1 MEHEA
6 FWKTLDAA
14 REAAQRAGQS
24 AGEALDAL
32 SAAARDADLYERYR
46 AGAEYLQKQLGNF
59 RPEVLLI
66 LGSGLGFLG
75 DEVEHPAFAEYSA
88 IPYFKHSTAPGHRGR
103 FVFGTLRGKR
113 VAVMQGR
120 MHTYEGWS
128 MADAAQGVRV
138 LRLLGAQTLIV
149 TNAAGG
155 VNMGYHPGD
164 LMVIGDMFSLT
175 AQNPLIGPNLDAF
188 GPRFPDMSCA
198 FDKELRALAHAC
210 AGEQGFA
217 LREGVY
223 AQMTGP
229 TYETPA
235 EIRMLRTLG
244 ADAVGMSTVPEV
256 VVARHGGMRVLGVS
270 CITNMAAG
278 ILDQPLNHAEVT
290 ETANRVKGQF
300 RALLDAVVE
309 KM

>member
-1 MEHEA
+1 MMDEM
-6 FWKTLDAA
+6 KRID
-14 REAAQRAGQS
+14 EAAAKVLAVCGK
-24 AGEALDAL
+24 
-32 SAAARDADLYERYR
+32 ADI
-46 AGAEYLQKQLGNF
+46 G
-59 RPEVLLI
+59 VI
-66 LGSGLGFLG
+66 LGSGLG
-75 DEVEHPAFAEYSA
+75 DYAEALEDAVKLPYSE
-88 IPYFKHSTAPGHRGR
+88 IPGFPRSTVAGHAGMWCC
-103 FVFGTLRGKR
+103 GTLYGKR
-113 VAVMQGR
+113 VVMMQGR
-120 MHTYEGWS
+120 FHYYEGYS
-128 MADAAQGVRV
+128 MKDVTLPVRV
-138 LRLLGAQTLIV
+138 MQKIGVKTLVV

-155 VNMGYHPGD
+155 VNLGYHPGE
-164 LMVIGDMFSLT
+164 LMVIGDMFSMT
-175 AQNPLIGPNLDAF
+175 AQNPLIGPTLAAF

-198 FDKELRALAHAC
+198 FDKELRALAHEC
-210 AGEQGFA
+210 ANEQGFA

-256 VVARHGGMRVLGVS
+256 IVARHGGMRVLGIS

-300 RALLDAVVE
+300 RNLLDRIIE

>member
-1 MEHEA
+1 MMDEM
-6 FWKTLDAA
+6 KRID
-14 REAAQRAGQS
+14 EAAAKVLAVCGK
-24 AGEALDAL
+24 
-32 SAAARDADLYERYR
+32 ADI
-46 AGAEYLQKQLGNF
+46 G
-59 RPEVLLI
+59 VI
-66 LGSGLGFLG
+66 LGSGLG
-75 DEVEHPAFAEYSA
+75 DYAEALEDAVKLPYSE
-88 IPYFKHSTAPGHRGR
+88 IPGFPRSTVAGHAGMWCC
-103 FVFGTLRGKR
+103 GTLYGKR
-113 VAVMQGR
+113 VVMMQGR
-120 MHTYEGWS
+120 FHYYEGYG
-128 MADAAQGVRV
+128 MKDVTLPVRV
-138 LRLLGAQTLIV
+138 MQKIGVKTLGV

-155 VNMGYHPGD
+155 VNLGYHPGE
-164 LMVIGDMFSLT
+164 LMVIGDMFSMT

-198 FDKELRALAHAC
+198 FDKELRALAHEC
-210 AGEQGFA
+210 ANEQGFA

-256 VVARHGGMRVLGVS
+256 IVARHGGMRVLGIS

-300 RALLDAVVE
+300 RNLLDRIIE

>member
-1 MEHEA
+1 MMDEM
-6 FWKTLDAA
+6 KRID
-14 REAAQRAGQS
+14 EAAAKVLAVCGK
-24 AGEALDAL
+24 
-32 SAAARDADLYERYR
+32 ADI
-46 AGAEYLQKQLGNF
+46 G
-59 RPEVLLI
+59 VI
-66 LGSGLGFLG
+66 LGSGLG
-75 DEVEHPAFAEYSA
+75 DYAEALEDAVKLPYSE
-88 IPYFKHSTAPGHRGR
+88 IPGFPRSTVAGHAGMWCC
-103 FVFGTLRGKR
+103 GTLYGKR
-113 VAVMQGR
+113 VVMMQGR
-120 MHTYEGWS
+120 FHYYEGYG
-128 MADAAQGVRV
+128 MKDVTLPVRV
-138 LRLLGAQTLIV
+138 MQKIGVKTLVV

-155 VNMGYHPGD
+155 VNLGYHPGE
-164 LMVIGDMFSLT
+164 LMVIGDMFSMT

-198 FDKELRALAHAC
+198 FDKELRALAHEC
-210 AGEQGFA
+210 ANEQGFA

-223 AQMTGP
+223 AQRTGP

-256 VVARHGGMRVLGVS
+256 IVARHGGMRVLGIS

-300 RALLDAVVE
+300 RNLLDRIIE

>member
-1 MEHEA
+1 MDEM
-6 FWKTLDAA
+6 KRID
-14 REAAQRAGQS
+14 EAAAKVLAVCGK
-24 AGEALDAL
+24 
-32 SAAARDADLYERYR
+32 ADI
-46 AGAEYLQKQLGNF
+46 G
-59 RPEVLLI
+59 VI
-66 LGSGLGFLG
+66 LGSGLG
-75 DEVEHPAFAEYSA
+75 DYAEALEDAVKLPYSE
-88 IPYFKHSTAPGHRGR
+88 IPGFPRSTVAGHAGMWCC
-103 FVFGTLRGKR
+103 GTLYGKR
-113 VAVMQGR
+113 VVMMQGR
-120 MHTYEGWS
+120 FHYYEGYG
-128 MADAAQGVRV
+128 MKDVTLPVRV
-138 LRLLGAQTLIV
+138 MQKIGVKTLIV

-155 VNMGYHPGD
+155 VNLGYHPGE
-164 LMVIGDMFSLT
+164 LMVIGDMFSMT
-175 AQNPLIGPNLDAF
+175 AQNPLIGSNLDAF

-198 FDKELRALAHAC
+198 FDKELRALAHEC
-210 AGEQGFA
+210 ANEQGFA

-256 VVARHGGMRVLGVS
+256 IVARHGGMRVLGIS

-300 RALLDAVVE
+300 RNLLDRIIE

>member
-1 MEHEA
+1 MMDEM
-6 FWKTLDAA
+6 KRID
-14 REAAQRAGQS
+14 EAAAKVLAVCGK
-24 AGEALDAL
+24 
-32 SAAARDADLYERYR
+32 ADI
-46 AGAEYLQKQLGNF
+46 G
-59 RPEVLLI
+59 VI
-66 LGSGLGFLG
+66 LGSGLG
-75 DEVEHPAFAEYSA
+75 DYAEALEDAVKLPYSE
-88 IPYFKHSTAPGHRGR
+88 IPGFPRSTVAGHAGMWCC
-103 FVFGTLRGKR
+103 GTLYGKR
-113 VAVMQGR
+113 VVMMQGR
-120 MHTYEGWS
+120 FHYYEGYG
-128 MADAAQGVRV
+128 MKDVTLPVRV
-138 LRLLGAQTLIV
+138 MQKIGVKTLIV

-155 VNMGYHPGD
+155 VNLGYHPGE
-164 LMVIGDMFSLT
+164 LMVIGDIFSMT

-198 FDKELRALAHAC
+198 FDKELRALAHEC
-210 AGEQGFA
+210 ANEQGFA

-256 VVARHGGMRVLGVS
+256 IVARHGGMRVLGIS

-278 ILDQPLNHAEVT
+278 ILDQSLNHAEVT

-300 RALLDAVVE
+300 RNLLDRIIE

>member
-1 MEHEA
+1 MMDEM
-6 FWKTLDAA
+6 KRID
-14 REAAQRAGQS
+14 EAAAKVLAVCGK
-24 AGEALDAL
+24 
-32 SAAARDADLYERYR
+32 ADI
-46 AGAEYLQKQLGNF
+46 G
-59 RPEVLLI
+59 VI
-66 LGSGLGFLG
+66 LGSGLG
-75 DEVEHPAFAEYSA
+75 DYAEALEDAVKLPYSE
-88 IPYFKHSTAPGHRGR
+88 IPGFPRSTVAGHAGMWCC
-103 FVFGTLRGKR
+103 GTLYGKR
-113 VAVMQGR
+113 VVMMQGR
-120 MHTYEGWS
+120 FHYYEGYG
-128 MADAAQGVRV
+128 MKDVTLPVRV
-138 LRLLGAQTLIV
+138 MQKIGVKTLVV

-155 VNMGYHPGD
+155 VNLGYHPGE
-164 LMVIGDMFSLT
+164 LMVIGDMFSMT

-198 FDKELRALAHAC
+198 FDKELRALAHEC
-210 AGEQGFA
+210 ANEQGFA

-235 EIRMLRTLG
+235 DIRMLRTLG

-256 VVARHGGMRVLGVS
+256 IVARHGGMRVLGIS

-300 RALLDAVVE
+300 RNLLDRIIE

>member
-1 MEHEA
+1 MMDEM
-6 FWKTLDAA
+6 KRID
-14 REAAQRAGQS
+14 EAAAKVLAVCGK
-24 AGEALDAL
+24 
-32 SAAARDADLYERYR
+32 ADI
-46 AGAEYLQKQLGNF
+46 G
-59 RPEVLLI
+59 VI
-66 LGSGLGFLG
+66 LGSGLG
-75 DEVEHPAFAEYSA
+75 DYAEALEDAVKLPYSE
-88 IPYFKHSTAPGHRGR
+88 IPGFPRSTVAGHAGMWCC
-103 FVFGTLRGKR
+103 GTLHGKR
-113 VAVMQGR
+113 VVMMQGR
-120 MHTYEGWS
+120 FHYYEGYG
-128 MADAAQGVRV
+128 MKDVTLPVRV
-138 LRLLGAQTLIV
+138 MQKIGVKTLIV

-155 VNMGYHPGD
+155 VNLGYHPGE
-164 LMVIGDMFSLT
+164 LMVIGDIFSMT

-198 FDKELRALAHAC
+198 FDKELRALEHEC
-210 AGEQGFA
+210 ANEQGFA

-256 VVARHGGMRVLGVS
+256 IVARHGGMRVLGIS

-290 ETANRVKGQF
+290 ETANRVKGPF
-300 RALLDAVVE
+300 RNLLDRIIE